1 MKDCIIVIPAR
12 MSSAR
17 LPGKPLIDIAG
28 LPMIHHVWNRAISVL
43 NSEDVI
49 IATED
54 KEIEDYCLS
63 NNLNCMLTNRTF
75 TGEEKVKL
83 VSDKILAKT
92 YMCVLGDEPLINTN
106 DLKTIRNAA
115 RLYPD
120 IVLMGRKMIDESDF
134 YDHSKAKIVFD
145 LNDRLLYASRAGFP
159 LTPKGKFDKAYK
171 AIWLYSFSKTTL
183 DEYFNSPPTPLE
195 KIESLGI
202 LRFLELGIEV
212 KCIDLIGDSW
222 AVDEPKDIKIVENRL
237 QNLH

>member
-1 MKDCIIVIPAR
+1 MKDILVVIPAR
-12 MSSAR
+12 MGSAR

-28 LPMIHHVWNRAISVL
+28 LPMLHHVWNRAVSVF
-43 NSEDVI
+43 NSDDIV

-92 YMCVLGDEPLINTN
+92 YICVLGDEPLINTN
-106 DLKTIRNAA
+106 DLHTIKEAA
-115 RLYPD
+115 TLHPD

-134 YDHSKAKIVFD
+134 HDYSKAKIVFD

-159 LTPKGKFDKAYK
+159 
-171 AIWLYSFSKTTL
+171 
-183 DEYFNSPPTPLE
+183 
-195 KIESLGI
+195 
-202 LRFLELGIEV
+202 
-212 KCIDLIGDSW
+212 
-222 AVDEPKDIKIVENRL
+222 
-237 QNLH
+237 

>member
-1 MKDCIIVIPAR
+1 MKDYLVVIPAR
-12 MSSAR
+12 MSSTR

-28 LPMIHHVWNRAISVL
+28 LPMIHHVWNRTTSAFS
-43 NSEDVI
+43 SEDVI

-54 KEIEDYCLS
+54 KEIEHYCLS
-63 NNLNCMLTNRTF
+63 NNLNCILTDSAFNGQERL
-75 TGEEKVKL
+75 KL

-92 YMCVLGDEPLINTN
+92 YICVNGDEPIINID
-106 DLKTIRNAA
+106 DLKTIRKAA

-120 IVLMGRKMIDESDF
+120 IVLIGRKMIDEKDF
-134 YDHSKAKIVFD
+134 YDYSKSKIVFD

-171 AIWLYSFSKTTL
+171 AVWLNSYPKTTL
-183 DEYFNSPPTPLE
+183 DEYFNSPPTPFE
-195 KIESLGI
+195 KIESNGI

-237 QNLH
+237 RNLH

>member
-1 MKDCIIVIPAR
+1 MKDILVVIPAR
-12 MSSAR
+12 MGSAR

-28 LPMIHHVWNRAISVL
+28 LPMLHHVWNRAVSVF
-43 NSEDVI
+43 NSDDIV

-92 YMCVLGDEPLINTN
+92 YICVLGDEPLINTN
-106 DLKTIRNAA
+106 DLHTIKEAA
-115 RLYPD
+115 TLHPD

-134 YDHSKAKIVFD
+134 HDYSKAKIVFD

-159 LTPKGKFDKAYK
+159 LTTEGKFDKAHK
-171 AIWLYSFSKTTL
+171 AIWLHSFSKDTL
-183 DEYFNSPPTPLE
+183 DVYFDSPPTPLE
-195 KIESLGI
+195 KVESLSI
-202 LRFLELGIEV
+202 IRFLELGIEV

-222 AVDEPKDIKIVENRL
+222 AVDEPKDIKIVEDRL
-237 QNLH
+237 RNLH